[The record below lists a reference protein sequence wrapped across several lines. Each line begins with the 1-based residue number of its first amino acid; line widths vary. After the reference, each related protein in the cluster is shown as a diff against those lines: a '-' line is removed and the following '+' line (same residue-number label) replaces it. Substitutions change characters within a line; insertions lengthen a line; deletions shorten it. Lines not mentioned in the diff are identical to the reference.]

1 MKRQIAYL
9 IVWGF
14 LGNRR
19 AARHFVEMTPGF

>member
-1 MKRQIAYL
+1 MKREVAFL

-19 AARHFVEMTPGF
+19 AARHFVEMTPGL